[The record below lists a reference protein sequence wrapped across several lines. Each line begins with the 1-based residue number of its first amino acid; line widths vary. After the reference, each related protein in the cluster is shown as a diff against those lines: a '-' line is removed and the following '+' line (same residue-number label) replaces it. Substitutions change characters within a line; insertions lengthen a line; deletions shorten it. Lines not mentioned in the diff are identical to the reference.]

1 VVLPLR
7 LTYLCHIS
15 ILESMRTTVRL
26 DDDLLREAKR
36 HAAEKG
42 MTLTA
47 LLDQAL
53 REILS
58 REERTPVVDRLEL
71 PTFRGRGLQPGVNLD
86 DAVSLR
92 DIMDE
97 NDDPV

>member
-1 VVLPLR
+1 
-7 LTYLCHIS
+7 
-15 ILESMRTTVRL
+15 MRTTVRL

-58 REERTPVVDRLEL
+58 REDRTPAADRSKL

-86 DAVSLR
+86 DAVSLY

-97 NDDPV
+97 PDDPV

>member
-1 VVLPLR
+1 
-7 LTYLCHIS
+7 
-15 ILESMRTTVRL
+15 MRTTVRL

-53 REILS
+53 REILAS
-58 REERTPVVDRLEL
+58 GDRAPEPDRVEL
-71 PTFRGRGLQPGVNLD
+71 PSFKGQGLQPGVSLD
-86 DAVSLR
+86 DAASLL
-92 DIMDE
+92 DLMDMD
-97 NDDPV
+97 DDPV

>member
-1 VVLPLR
+1 
-7 LTYLCHIS
+7 
-15 ILESMRTTVRL
+15 MRTTVRL

-58 REERTPVVDRLEL
+58 REERTPAVDRLEL

-92 DIMDE
+92 DIMDGH
-97 NDDPV
+97 DDPV